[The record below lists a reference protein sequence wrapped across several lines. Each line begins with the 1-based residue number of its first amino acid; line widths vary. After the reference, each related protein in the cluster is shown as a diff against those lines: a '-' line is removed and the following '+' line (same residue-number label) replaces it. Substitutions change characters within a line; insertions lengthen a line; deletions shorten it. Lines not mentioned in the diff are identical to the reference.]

1 MGMQKHS
8 QLYRTVTSLGTCLV
22 VLTISAMALWQK
34 PLFWEAIAWQG
45 LILFAIM
52 ISTNPQ
58 NEDFLQAARRS
69 AFWIVLPLVFV
80 LSWRV
85 PVDVFFIYTI
95 IWVACTPFFLPTKQ
109 CWAWLL
115 VINLIWFGFRQFH
128 WQEAQPLIETLLIST
143 FFVFALLSSISSKE
157 SDEANQKTQQLNRE
171 LLATQHLL
179 GEATRESER
188 TRIARD
194 LHDLL
199 GHHLTALTINLQ
211 VASHMSNDEAKQS
224 IDQCHALSKLLLNDV
239 REAVSTLRD
248 MPVVNLRELLEIAV
262 RDIPR
267 LTVALEVD
275 EDLQLDDVNT
285 AEVLLRLVQESIT
298 NTLKHTD
305 ALKVSIRVF
314 ENAEHVV
321 LKYTDNGSGC
331 EALQAGNGITG
342 MRERIE
348 RLGGELIIEP
358 LPTFSLTATAP
369 LTG

>member
-1 MGMQKHS
+1 MQKYS
-8 QLYRTVTSLGTCLV
+8 KLYRTTTSLGTGLV
-22 VLTISAMALWQK
+22 VLTISATVLWQK
-34 PLFWEAIAWQG
+34 PLFWEAVAWQL
-45 LILFAIM
+45 LILLAIL
-52 ISTNPQ
+52 ISTNHQ
-58 NEDFLQAARRS
+58 NEDFQQTVRRF
-69 AFWIVLPLVFV
+69 AFWSVLPLVFM

-85 PVDVFFIYTI
+85 PLDVFFIYTI
-95 IWVACTPFFLPTKQ
+95 VWIACTPFFLPTKH

-115 VINLIWFGFRQFH
+115 MINLMWFGFRQFH
-128 WQEAQPLIETLLIST
+128 LQEAQPLIETLLIST
-143 FFVFALLSSISSKE
+143 FFIFALLSSISSKE

-211 VASHMSNDEAKQS
+211 VASHISNDEAKQS

-248 MPVVNLRELLEIAV
+248 MPVVNLRELLEIAI

-267 LTVALEVD
+267 LTISLEV
-275 EDLQLDDVNT
+275 EEELQLDDVNT

-305 ALKVSIRVF
+305 AHQANITVCKEPDQVTLRYS
-314 ENAEHVV
+314 
-321 LKYTDNGSGC
+321 DSGGGC
-331 EALQAGNGITG
+331 QELEPGNGITG
-342 MRERIE
+342 MRERVQ
-348 RLGGELIIEP
+348 RLGGELLIESS
-358 LPTFSLTATAP
+358 PTFSLTAIVP
-369 LTG
+369 LKG